1 MRRLLGNVVSFRAV
15 RVVPVSSEDLA
26 QNGVERLLNSS
37 VLASAAVLGFSRHS
51 RCLRRLDVPPAQVE
65 LCHGD
70 ESLDWIVDCCQR
82 EEGLGMGHEAVLVSV
97 CVLVS
102 QAWVQAD

>member
-1 MRRLLGNVVSFRAV
+1 
-15 RVVPVSSEDLA
+15 
-26 QNGVERLLNSS
+26 
-37 VLASAAVLGFSRHS
+37 
-51 RCLRRLDVPPAQVE
+51 VPPAQVE

-82 EEGLGMGHEAVLVSV
+82 EESLGMGHEAVLASV
-97 CVLVS
+97 CVLVL